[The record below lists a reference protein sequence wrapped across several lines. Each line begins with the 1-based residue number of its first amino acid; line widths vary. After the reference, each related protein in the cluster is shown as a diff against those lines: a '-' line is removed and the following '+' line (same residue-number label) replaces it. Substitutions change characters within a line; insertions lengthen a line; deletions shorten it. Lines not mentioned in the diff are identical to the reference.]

1 MKQFNLGCASALI
14 IFGAIHC
21 IAWDFTFPTLV
32 EKRMWQVSSVLSAA
46 LVSLT
51 VVLLVI
57 YWRFAVT
64 KDGPSLKAK
73 RGSSVI
79 FLLLAAVFVFARLF
93 IIMEAFRSLA
103 YLPSGA
109 FLTTWTNAWPHVG

>member
-1 MKQFNLGCASALI
+1 
-14 IFGAIHC
+14 
-21 IAWDFTFPTLV
+21 
-32 EKRMWQVSSVLSAA
+32 VLSAA
-46 LVSLT
+46 LLQLT

-57 YWRFAVT
+57 YWRYAET
-64 KDGPSLKAK
+64 KDGRCLKGK

-93 IIMEAFRSLA
+93 IIVEACRSLA
-103 YLPSGA
+103 DLPSGA